1 MNMNYKPRLTA
12 SMERKLKKER
22 TARESSFSQMGKI
35 KDKLQI
41 KMGQRRLNMLSL
53 LAIESELV
61 KELHFDDL
69 LDESVRRK
77 SKKRKKS
84 PKVILPSVYY

>member
-1 MNMNYKPRLTA
+1 MNINYKPTLTA
-12 SMERKLKKER
+12 SMKRKLKKER
-22 TARESSFSQMGKI
+22 EARESSFPLMGKI

-61 KELHFDDL
+61 KELHFNDL
-69 LDESVRRK
+69 VDEPVRGETQ
-77 SKKRKKS
+77 KKASHLR
-84 PKVILPSVYY
+84 